1 MEENCDLNLECD
13 DIFHVKDSIFDLAHL
28 DNGQL
33 LIVLQSIKSS
43 NGNEE
48 ALFHLAKTHIC
59 LKQRIVVIEK
69 ILKRNIP
76 LRYNEENVRIIRTE
90 NGPALISYPNNFA
103 AQNPD
108 CRFIR
113 LLFAEKA
120 FNDKN
125 CQFQTLAIAR
135 RYLKNERWC
144 DPFIWQG
151 KVYFFSQFSEDLFA
165 IPLHYTKV
173 DGVADVQ
180 QVQTYSTS
188 LGYTDEERRPPKGFV
203 HRSTIMFADFA
214 LVLFSRTYP
223 SNPFEG
229 ETENNM
235 SIWKLSLKSM
245 TWEPMSQ
252 SIPTHIPKDRVTWQL
267 FKHHYAFVHGT
278 CGRVNCADKHHLFE
292 LCFDAGSRQNDTKRT
307 FDSDTCHGQIL
318 TSTPKTST
326 SSTIARHFVQ
336 NQPEI
341 SLSKQSLVNLEV
353 PITLSRLKIPT
364 SANLNNLHVIASNF
378 DQNKGSITTEGNMSL
393 PESGSNMLLS
403 QQLKQAKEMGY
414 SDAEIFAALDMSNGE
429 TNNKA
434 FKPFGS
440 TSEMIDA
447 LSLVQKLK
455 EGRSMPTDI
464 RRRHRQSLLA
474 NNLSAS
480 MNNLSSFGEN
490 SYSGDQENS
499 TTERT
504 TEEKFP
510 PSWTSSAI
518 HTSPSHA
525 SSNPAHT
532 SIALSSS
539 TSNLAGLTNS
549 NISNVNRSV
558 SFNGNNIT
566 KHRIPG
572 TSIGRTPS
580 HCSALRRYLAD
591 QHLVNNNIIISQP
604 KSSVQRLIDTFENEN
619 RRHFEEFQRINDEL
633 RKKLEANVLEEERL
647 RTQLKEKESTIV
659 CLDEQ
664 MKDKTE
670 LEKMLENAN
679 RRGEHLKKELE
690 LREAELNKHIAD
702 LSQLRRHFETEN
714 RKADEIKNSLN
725 AEIGRLIRENAS
737 AEELHR
743 ENTTLRSELMLK
755 EEQLQQVQCRQKLR
769 LSSRDS
775 EQRNSAASEGKD
787 NKEAGEIRELR
798 ELVRK
803 LEEDN
808 HELRQQNQPTCGVC
822 MDNRREVIFMP
833 CLHFTCCKSC
843 ADAMDNCSICRL
855 RIMGKIEFF
864 Q

>member
-1 MEENCDLNLECD
+1 MEENCDLNLKCD
-13 DIFHVKDSIFDLAHL
+13 DIFHVKDSIFDLMHL

-43 NGNEE
+43 NQNKE
-48 ALFHLAKTHIC
+48 ALLHLAKTHIC
-59 LKQRIVVIEK
+59 LKQKAVVIEK
-69 ILKRNIP
+69 ILKRNIQ
-76 LRYNEENVRIIRTE
+76 LRCKDENVGIIRTE
-90 NGPALISYPNNFA
+90 HGPALISYPNNFA

-125 CQFQTLAIAR
+125 CQIQTLAIAR
-135 RYLKNERWC
+135 RYLKNELWC

-165 IPLHYTKV
+165 IPLHNTKQ

-180 QVQTYSTS
+180 QIQTYSS
-188 LGYTDEERRPPKGFV
+188 YLGCTGEERRPPKSFV
-203 HRSTIMFADFA
+203 HRSTIIFTDFA
-214 LVLFSRTYP
+214 LVLFSQTYL
-223 SNPFEG
+223 SNPFGG

-235 SIWKLSLKSM
+235 SIWKLALKSM
-245 TWEPMSQ
+245 TWEPMIQ
-252 SIPTHIPKDRVTWQL
+252 NIHTHTPKDRVAWQL
-267 FKHHYAFVHGT
+267 FNNRYAFMHGT
-278 CGRVNCADKHHLFE
+278 CGRVSCVDKYHLFE
-292 LCFDAGSRQNDTKRT
+292 LCFDAESRQN
-307 FDSDTCHGQIL
+307 S
-318 TSTPKTST
+318 
-326 SSTIARHFVQ
+326 
-336 NQPEI
+336 N
-341 SLSKQSLVNLEV
+341 QSLLTV
-353 PITLSRLKIPT
+353 TDMQPT
-364 SANLNNLHVIASNF
+364 HLQSANLDKSHVSANRPNSNF
-378 DQNKGSITTEGNMSL
+378 HQSKGSTTTEENMSL
-393 PESGSNMLLS
+393 AESESNMLLS

-414 SDAEIFAALDMSNGE
+414 SDAEILAALDISNGE
-429 TNNKA
+429 TNSKP
-434 FKPFGS
+434 FKSFGS

-455 EGRSMPTDI
+455 EGRTMPTEI
-464 RRRHRQSLLA
+464 HRRHRQSPLA

-480 MNNLSSFGEN
+480 MNNLSSFVEN
-490 SYSGDQENS
+490 SYSGDQGNS
-499 TTERT
+499 TTQRT

-518 HTSPSHA
+518 HTSPTQVSRN
-525 SSNPAHT
+525 SAHT

-539 TSNLAGLTNS
+539 TSNLAGLTKP

-558 SFNGNNIT
+558 SFNDSNIT

-633 RKKLEANVLEEERL
+633 RKKLEANMLEEERL
-647 RTQLKEKESTIV
+647 RTQLKDKESKILY
-659 CLDEQ
+659 LDEQ
-664 MKDKTE
+664 VKDKTE

-679 RRGEHLKKELE
+679 RRGEHLSKELE
-690 LREAELNKHIAD
+690 LREAELSKHIAD
-702 LSQLRRHFETEN
+702 LSQLRRHFETES

-743 ENTTLRSELMLK
+743 ENTALRSELMLK
-755 EEQLQQVQCRQKLR
+755 EEQLQQIQCRQRLR
-769 LSSRDS
+769 LSSRDN
-775 EQRNSAASEGKD
+775 EQRNGATSEGKD
-787 NKEAGEIRELR
+787 NKETGEVRELR

-803 LEEDN
+803 LEDDN